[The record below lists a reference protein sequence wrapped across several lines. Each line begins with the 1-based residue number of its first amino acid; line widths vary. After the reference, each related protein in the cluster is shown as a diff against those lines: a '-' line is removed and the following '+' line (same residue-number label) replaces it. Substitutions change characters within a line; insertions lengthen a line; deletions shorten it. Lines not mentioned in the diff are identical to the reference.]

1 MSQQKL
7 DILIL
12 NIQKLSVD
20 CHFPRTSRKL
30 FVEKLKSAQYD
41 LKIFYR
47 IMFSEEKMV
56 KTVYI
61 TGYKSFELNIYKRRC
76 ARSILFKAIY
86 SS

>member
-7 DILIL
+7 DLLIL

-20 CHFPRTSRKL
+20 CHFPRTSKL

-61 TGYKSFELNIYKRRC
+61 TGYKSFELNIYKDD
-76 ARSILFKAIY
+76 APEVYYLKAIY